1 MYSTDDEVGTKRKL
15 STLNRILANEGYDVS
30 ELWANIDDVII
41 KTVLS
46 ALPMLKHNYNASFP
60 AHDMIQ
66 ACFELLGMD
75 ILIDSKMRPFVL
87 EVNHSPSFHTN
98 EQVDKEVKEVL
109 IRDTFVILN
118 LTQDIKKKVLEEDRR
133 RIRDR
138 LLQRIKESKEAK
150 NNATINKDKE
160 RNGGGGGSGEKD
172 KDSKEEDESES
183 EIYLDKNHSWGQ
195 QIAWEDTH
203 LGGFRRIM
211 PCPNDR
217 NRYQKFYVQQNQ
229 LSVYS
234 ETAASK
240 RREECAKQQRI
251 ELEEKLRHN
260 QAILKHF
267 RYAKN
272 LGEGGEDVIRKKKAK
287 KNKRNY
293 YKPDDIGEHDERE
306 RITSM
311 AQREYLVKSVGLL
324 QAIYVNFHRC
334 SLLTES
340 DRRKYKELFS
350 KIIAN
355 DATTSLPVLSAM
367 QSKVKYIKGPATI
380 NMPTNLG
387 ILIENDASTTTTS
400 ASAANHH
407 VTITTNF
414 NNIHHHSQSNNG
426 QQQSNEHLL
435 PSTTTAA
442 TAMGTANANSWMS
455 CSEVPRQVLP
465 LIPSAKNSNKAQLA
479 RQVTNVIKRHNFDA
493 RQQITDKII

>member
-1 MYSTDDEVGTKRKL
+1 MFMHLTNYSVNKHSRMYSTDDEVGTKRKL

-46 ALPMLKHNYNASFP
+46 ALPMLKHNYSASFP
-60 AHDMIQ
+60 SHDMIQ

-98 EQVDKEVKEVL
+98 EQVDKEVKEAL

-150 NNATINKDKE
+150 INATINKDK
-160 RNGGGGGSGEKD
+160 
-172 KDSKEEDESES
+172 DSKDDEESES

-267 RYAKN
+267 RFAKNN
-272 LGEGGEDVIRKKKAK
+272 LGEGGEDVIKKKKSK

-306 RITSM
+306 RVTSM

-324 QAIYVNFHRC
+324 QVVSY
-334 SLLTES
+334 
-340 DRRKYKELFS
+340 
-350 KIIAN
+350 
-355 DATTSLPVLSAM
+355 
-367 QSKVKYIKGPATI
+367 
-380 NMPTNLG
+380 
-387 ILIENDASTTTTS
+387 
-400 ASAANHH
+400 
-407 VTITTNF
+407 
-414 NNIHHHSQSNNG
+414 
-426 QQQSNEHLL
+426 
-435 PSTTTAA
+435 
-442 TAMGTANANSWMS
+442 
-455 CSEVPRQVLP
+455 
-465 LIPSAKNSNKAQLA
+465 
-479 RQVTNVIKRHNFDA
+479 
-493 RQQITDKII
+493 